1 MESDKTLTLLHPTI
15 GGSSGR
21 LTLADVHDL
30 RRTEFPWT
38 DQTIYM
44 DNAATGPLPER
55 TVAVLRDLTARR
67 ADLARM
73 RELNLFELLDQTR
86 SAVARLVNGDADEI
100 SLAVNTSYGV
110 NIAAQVLPLGPGDCV
125 LLPDG
130 EFPANVYPW
139 LLLKKRGINVEL
151 AESTPEGWPDE
162 DYLVRRIQDP
172 DVRVLAIS
180 LVQFANGFKA
190 DMARLSEACRASNC
204 YLVVDGIQGVGQVP
218 FNVKVTPV
226 DIVAC
231 GAQKWLLSP
240 WGSGFVYV
248 RRELLREIEPPVVG
262 WMAYRGT
269 DDHTRIT
276 HYDEN
281 LWDDGRRLELNTL
294 PFQDL
299 IAMKESINLLLD
311 IGVERVSDWLREVR
325 EPVITAAAAGRMG
338 LMSPT
343 DGQHES
349 GIVSVTTSNT
359 ETSYDRLRNCGVIC
373 SYREGGI
380 RLAPHCF
387 STPEEM
393 ESVVETITRGQ

>member
-1 MESDKTLTLLHPTI
+1 MSASHPTTETP
-15 GGSSGR
+15 SDR
-21 LTLADVHDL
+21 MTLGDVHEL
-30 RRTEFPWT
+30 RQKEFPWT
-38 DQTIYM
+38 SKTIYM

-55 TVAVLRDLTARR
+55 TTVVLNDLTERR
-67 ADLARM
+67 ANLARM
-73 RELNLFELLDQTR
+73 KELDLFESLDHTR
-86 SAVARLVNGDADEI
+86 SIVARLVNGDTEEI
-100 SLAVNTSYGV
+100 SLAVNTSFGINV
-110 NIAAQVLPLGPGDCV
+110 AAQALPLERGDSV
-125 LLPDG
+125 VLPDG

-139 LLLKKRGINVEL
+139 LILKKRGINVEL
-151 AESTPEGWPDE
+151 APNTPEGWPDE
-162 DYLVRRIQDP
+162 DYLVKRVQDP
-172 DVRVLAIS
+172 DVRVLAVS

-190 DMARLSEACRASNC
+190 DIARLSEACRASDC

-218 FNVKVTPV
+218 FDVKATPV

-248 RRELLREIEPPVVG
+248 RGELLREIGPPVVG

-276 HYDEN
+276 HYEED

-299 IAMKESINLLLD
+299 IAMKESINLLLEL
-311 IGVERVSDWLREVR
+311 GVERISHWLTEVR
-325 EPVITAAAAGRMG
+325 EPVTAAAAQGRLNLKSPIDG
-338 LMSPT
+338 L
-343 DGQHES
+343 HES
-349 GIVSVTTSNT
+349 GIVSVTTSDT
-359 ETSYDRLRNCGVIC
+359 EASYRRLRDIGVIC

-387 STPEEM
+387 STPAEM
-393 ESVVETITRGQ
+393 ETVVRTITEQQ

>member
-1 MESDKTLTLLHPTI
+1 MEGDETLTVSQQTS
-15 GGSSGR
+15 GGFSER
-21 LTLADVHDL
+21 LTPAKVHDL

-38 DQTIYM
+38 AQTIYM

-55 TVAVLRDLTARR
+55 TTAVLHDLTGRR
-67 ADLARM
+67 ADLAKM
-73 RELNLFELLDQTR
+73 RELDLFELLDQTR
-86 SAVARLVNGDADEI
+86 SAVARLVNGTADEI
-100 SLAVNTSYGV
+100 SLAVNTSFGV
-110 NIAAQVLPLGPGDCV
+110 NMAAQALPLGRGDCV
-125 LLPDG
+125 LLSDG

-139 LLLKKRGINVEL
+139 LLLKKRGINIEL
-151 AESTPEGWPDE
+151 AQRTPEGWPDE
-162 DYLVRRIQDP
+162 DYLVRRVQDS

-180 LVQFANGFKA
+180 FVQFANGFRA
-190 DMARLSEACRASNC
+190 DIARLGEACRASDC
-204 YLVVDGIQGVGQVP
+204 YLVVDGIQAIGQVP
-218 FNVKVTPV
+218 FDVRATPV

-231 GAQKWLLSP
+231 GGQKWLLSP

-248 RRELLREIEPPVVG
+248 RRELLREIEPTIVG

-269 DDHTRIT
+269 DDHTRMT

-281 LWDDGRRLELNTL
+281 LWDDGRKLELNTL

-311 IGVERVSDWLREVR
+311 IGIARVSDWLRDVR
-325 EPVITAAAAGRMG
+325 EPVISAAAAGRLG

-349 GIVSVTTSNT
+349 GIVSVVTSDT
-359 ETSYDRLRNCGVIC
+359 EASYDRLRSRGVMC

-380 RLAPHCF
+380 RLAPHCY

-393 ESVVETITRGQ
+393 ESVVEIITSGQ